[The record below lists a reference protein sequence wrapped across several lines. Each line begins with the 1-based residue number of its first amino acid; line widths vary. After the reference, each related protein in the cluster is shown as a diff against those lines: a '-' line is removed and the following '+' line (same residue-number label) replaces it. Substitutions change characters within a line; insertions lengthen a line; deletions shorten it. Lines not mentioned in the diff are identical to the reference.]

1 MNPGDE
7 GAACIERDLLEEFAL
22 ATPSEAT
29 TSTLAEHLKRCESCT
44 AELERIRSTVDAL
57 SEWPGEELRPATSLW
72 NRLAQRI
79 GTGGW
84 SAAEEELALPPQ
96 WPEIEWEQ
104 PAPGVYCKVLSTDAE
119 QHRVS
124 LIVRLDPGAEYPPH
138 THAGVEEL
146 HLLDGE
152 LWIDDLKLFPGAYH
166 RSEPGT
172 ADKRVWS
179 QTGCSCVLVTSSDDL
194 FR

>member
-1 MNPGDE
+1 MNPVGDQS
-7 GAACIERDLLEEFAL
+7 ACAERDLLEEYAL
-22 ATPSEAT
+22 STPSESDA
-29 TSTLAEHLKRCESCT
+29 SALLAHLKHCDSCT
-44 AELERIRSTVDAL
+44 TELERIRATVDAL
-57 SEWPGEELRPATSLW
+57 PAWPGEELRPAASLW

-79 GTGGW
+79 GNEGW
-84 SAAEEELALPPQ
+84 SAAEDELALPPQ
-96 WPEIEWEQ
+96 WPDIEWEQ
-104 PAPGVYCKVLSTDAE
+104 PAPGVFCKVLSLDGE

-138 THAGVEEL
+138 THAGLEEL

-172 ADKRVWS
+172 SDKRVWS
-179 QTGCSCVLVTSSDDL
+179 ETGCSCVLVTSSNDL